1 VWRDE
6 IARLL
11 DVVGVFWSRDVAEF
25 LWYADDVIDAELYT
39 RLPGL
44 EAKPTLLLNRR
55 SVTTETLPALLAS
68 IIAALISGGMES
80 AH

>member
-1 VWRDE
+1 M
-6 IARLL
+6 LL
-11 DVVGVFWSRDVAEF
+11 NSLWYTGDVA
-25 LWYADDVIDAELYT
+25 DAELYT
-39 RLPGL
+39 RLLGL
-44 EAKPTLLLNRR
+44 KSKPTLPLDRR